1 MVSEVVKKVVHH
13 IGVVRF
19 LLQLPLQRSE
29 FLIGHGERLLCIGR
43 YTTLCADFLSTN
55 C

>member
-1 MVSEVVKKVVHH
+1 VVKEVAHH
-13 IGVVRF
+13 IGVVRL

-43 YTTLCADFLSTN
+43 YTTQCADFLSTN